1 MQEKQLTVNPMPVQ
15 ITAGALLRQWGPFVL
30 VAFLL
35 LVVAP
40 LTLSEFRLSL
50 MGRFLTFGMVA
61 MSLSLIWGYG
71 GMLCLGQGLFFALGA
86 YAMGM
91 YLKLEASGESLP
103 DFMLWSGVRELPWF
117 WVPFQSPLVAILAA
131 IVVPM
136 LLAGLVGYF
145 IFRSRVQG
153 VYFAIIT
160 QAFTLVFS
168 LLFVGQQPY
177 TGGTNGIT
185 NISTVFGLPLSDRST
200 EVTLYIATVICLG
213 AVYLVSRWFTSS
225 RFGRLLV
232 AMRDDETR
240 VRFLGYNP
248 AILKT
253 MVFGV
258 SAGIAGLAGALF
270 IPQVGI
276 ISPSAM
282 GVVFS
287 LEIVVWVA
295 VGGRASLTGAVLGA
309 LLVNWTK
316 SGLSE
321 NFPNFWQ
328 YFQGALFIGAVLLF
342 PMGLVGFFQQ
352 QLPAFWARRVRR
364 IPSEADVLPRAAA
377 QMEAG
382 VEAVD
387 DHGSR
392 QSA

>member
-1 MQEKQLTVNPMPVQ
+1 MRCIGWILG
-15 ITAGALLRQWGPFVL
+15 GAV
-30 VAFLL
+30 LL

-131 IVVPM
+131 IIVPM

-160 QAFTLVFS
+160 QALTLVFS

-185 NISTVFGLPLSDRST
+185 NISTMFGLPLSARST
-200 EVTLYIATVICLG
+200 EVALYIATVVCLG
-213 AVYLVSRWFTSS
+213 AVYLLSRWFTSS

-232 AMRDDETR
+232 ALRDDETR

-270 IPQVGI
+270 MPQVGI

-321 NFPNFWQ
+321 NFPDFWQ

-342 PMGLVGFFQQ
+342 PAGLVGFFQQ

-364 IPSEADVLPRAAA
+364 IPTEADVRPQAAA

>member
-1 MQEKQLTVNPMPVQ
+1 
-15 ITAGALLRQWGPFVL
+15 
-30 VAFLL
+30 
-35 LVVAP
+35 
-40 LTLSEFRLSL
+40 
-50 MGRFLTFGMVA
+50 
-61 MSLSLIWGYG
+61 
-71 GMLCLGQGLFFALGA
+71 
-86 YAMGM
+86 
-91 YLKLEASGESLP
+91 
-103 DFMLWSGVRELPWF
+103 VRELPWF

-131 IVVPM
+131 IIVPM

-160 QAFTLVFS
+160 QALTLVFS

-185 NISTVFGLPLSDRST
+185 NISTMFGLPLSDRST
-200 EVTLYIATVICLG
+200 EVALYIATVICLG

-232 AMRDDETR
+232 ALRDDETR

-270 IPQVGI
+270 MPQVGI

-321 NFPNFWQ
+321 NFPDFWQ

-342 PMGLVGFFQQ
+342 PAGLVGFFQQ

-364 IPSEADVLPRAAA
+364 IPTEADVRPQAAA